1 MRWIRHNV
9 RWAARLALFA
19 LAVHMAVSFGHV
31 HVDIVAAAAASG
43 TSAAAGDA
51 DFAATSEPARPAHPY
66 RNSAAHDFCAL
77 CANIGLFGALILTV
91 PSALAALRESDR
103 IQYGYA
109 SATGIPRQPRS
120 SFQARAPPLA

>member
-31 HVDIVAAAAASG
+31 HTDLVAAASASG
-43 TSAAAGDA
+43 AGAAAGDIDSVA
-51 DFAATSEPARPAHPY
+51 MPGHARPAHPY
-66 RNSAAHDFCAL
+66 QNSAAHDFCAI
-77 CANIGLFGALILTV
+77 CANIGLLGSLILPV
-91 PSALAALRESDR
+91 PSALPPLREFDR
-103 IQYGYA
+103 IRYRYA
-109 SATGIPRQPRS
+109 SATGVSSQPRS